1 MNNHSI
7 GCLYDSVVVN
17 RSRCRRSSVER
28 KGDDGLREIEVDRL
42 KGRGSLIANI
52 KVSLDYPGVLRPSG
66 LNKSITLS
74 TARFIASAMGS
85 IPNVTEGKSI

>member
-1 MNNHSI
+1 M
-7 GCLYDSVVVN
+7 LFN

-42 KGRGSLIANI
+42 KGRGSSIANI

-66 LNKSITLS
+66 LYKSITLS
-74 TARFIASAMGS
+74 TARFIASAMGFT
-85 IPNVTEGKSI
+85 PNVTEGKSI